1 MSDFKKYEFS
11 IKVKTNKDPRK
22 VIFEM
27 VTKLKELL
35 PILSIEH
42 HLIEDRPTN
51 EEHHGGLQND

>member
-27 VTKLKELL
+27 VNKLKELL